1 MRVRPVQ
8 FLRDLRRVEKAFAL
22 ALVICI
28 ALRLAAPGSGAAALF
43 TLIAYLLGIV
53 TVLRLARTGVQN
65 MIWRLRNRLI
75 VAYLFIAVVPVG
87 LILILFGISGYWLTG
102 QIAGYLINAEL
113 ARRTNMLRRPA
124 EMLTRMPAA
133 NRAEYTRRMA
143 PLLGGMFPELA
154 IVVSG
159 PQPFK
164 LPSETELD
172 PPPTGWGEAHGVVV
186 RDGRMYSWAHAVAPD
201 GADITILAPL
211 TRDYMAGL
219 VPGIG
224 LVDLVRGSLEPPR
237 RGGVNVRIGEKY
249 YQGEPARGPRRD
261 RIPPPYITGDI
272 GISGYYPVAC
282 AIWSRPGAM
291 ENGALFIQTRI
302 SAVLGQVFGH
312 SLVGG
317 NVEWGQLIWWAF
329 LAMSGLFLVVEL
341 ISLVIGV
348 SLTRTI
354 TSAVH
359 QLYEGTQ
366 RVKEGDFSHRIPV
379 RGKDQLAELG
389 HSFNTMTA
397 NLEQLIVVA
406 KEKERLQSEIEIAR
420 EVQSQL
426 FPKSIP
432 GLKTLEM
439 AGVCK
444 PARMV
449 SGDYYDF
456 MLLPDASL
464 AFAIGDVAGKG
475 ISAALLMATIQS
487 TIRTQLATA
496 APMAVAAGNGGA
508 QPQVSTARLVAQL
521 NRQLYA
527 NTSPEKYATF
537 YFALYEESTNTLS
550 YTNAG
555 HVPPLLIRGGRPM
568 PLEVTGTVVGA
579 FPFSQY
585 QEQRVQ
591 LAPGD
596 LLVTYTDGIIEP
608 ENEYGEMFGE
618 ERLKNVLLKHSG
630 AGCDEIIARTME
642 AVNQWT
648 GAGELQDDMTMLV
661 ARRI

>member
-1 MRVRPVQ
+1 MPVRPVRW
-8 FLRDLRRVEKAFAL
+8 FRDLRRVEKAFAL
-22 ALVICI
+22 ALVISI
-28 ALRLAAPGSGAAALF
+28 ALRLAAPGTGTAALF
-43 TLIAYLLGIV
+43 TLLAYLLGIMV
-53 TVLRLARTGVQN
+53 ALRLARTGVHR

-75 VAYLFIAVVPVG
+75 VAYLFIAVVPIG
-87 LILILFGISGYWLTG
+87 LILSLFGISGYWLTG
-102 QIAGYLINAEL
+102 QIAGYLIHSEL
-113 ARRTNMLRRPA
+113 SRRTNVLRRPA
-124 EMLTRMPAA
+124 EMLARMPAA
-133 NRAEYTRRMA
+133 NRADYARRIA
-143 PLLGGMFPELA
+143 PFLGGTFPELA
-154 IVVSG
+154 VVVGG
-159 PQPFK
+159 PEPFK
-164 LPSETELD
+164 LPPETEIE
-172 PPPTGWGEAHGVVV
+172 PPPAGWGDVHGVVV
-186 RDGRMYSWAHAVAPD
+186 REGRMYGWAHATAKD

-211 TRDYMAGL
+211 TRDFMANLMPGL
-219 VPGIG
+219 GV
-224 LVDLVRGSLEPPR
+224 VDLVRGSLEPPR
-237 RGGVNVRIGEKY
+237 RGGVNLRIGEKY
-249 YQGEPARGPRRD
+249 YQGEPARGARRD
-261 RIPPPYITGDI
+261 RIPEPYIAGDI

-282 AIWSRPGAM
+282 AIWSRPGAT

-312 SLVGG
+312 SQVGG
-317 NVEWGQLIWWAF
+317 NVEWGELIWWAF
-329 LAMSGLFLVVEL
+329 LAMSCLFLVVEL

-359 QLYEGTQ
+359 QLYEGTE

-397 NLEQLIVVA
+397 NLEQLIAVA

-426 FPKSIP
+426 FPKSVP
-432 GLKTLEM
+432 DLKSLEM

-475 ISAALLMATIQS
+475 ISAALLMAAIQS

-496 APMAVAAGNGGA
+496 AQSAGNGGA
-508 QPQVSTARLVAQL
+508 PAQVSTARLVTLL
-521 NRQLYA
+521 NSQLYA

-537 YFALYEESTNTLS
+537 YFALYEEGTHTLS

-555 HVPPLLIRGGRPM
+555 HVPPFLVRGGHPM

-579 FPFSQY
+579 FPFAQY
-585 QEQRVQ
+585 REQRVQ

-596 LLVTYTDGIIEP
+596 LVVTYTDGIIEP

-618 ERLKNVLLKHSG
+618 ERLKDILLRHSA

-642 AVNQWT
+642 AVNDWT

>member
-87 LILILFGISGYWLTG
+87 LILILFGISGYWLTV

-172 PPPTGWGEAHGVVV
+172 PPPSGWGEAHGVVV

-272 GISGYYPVAC
+272 GISGADV
-282 AIWSRPGAM
+282 PGSC
-291 ENGALFIQTRI
+291 
-302 SAVLGQVFGH
+302 SAVL
-312 SLVGG
+312 
-317 NVEWGQLIWWAF
+317 ARRD
-329 LAMSGLFLVVEL
+329 LVVQVGAFDETL
-341 ISLVIGV
+341 HGAEDPDLWIRLAAVCGYACLPEPGV
-348 SLTRTI
+348 VVLRRSGSVSR
-354 TSAVH
+354 
-359 QLYEGTQ
+359 
-366 RVKEGDFSHRIPV
+366 
-379 RGKDQLAELG
+379 
-389 HSFNTMTA
+389 
-397 NLEQLIVVA
+397 NLQA
-406 KEKERLQSEIEIAR
+406 MRDS
-420 EVQSQL
+420 
-426 FPKSIP
+426 
-432 GLKTLEM
+432 TL
-439 AGVCK
+439 
-444 PARMV
+444 RM
-449 SGDYYDF
+449 
-456 MLLPDASL
+456 LR
-464 AFAIGDVAGKG
+464 K
-475 ISAALLMATIQS
+475 
-487 TIRTQLATA
+487 
-496 APMAVAAGNGGA
+496 
-508 QPQVSTARLVAQL
+508 
-521 NRQLYA
+521 NRQLLPA
-527 NTSPEKYATF
+527 EF
-537 YFALYEESTNTLS
+537 
-550 YTNAG
+550 
-555 HVPPLLIRGGRPM
+555 RGGYWRRCVAGVHGDYAKWRYRKGQRTAALHELACM
-568 PLEVTGTVVGA
+568 MVLSPLGRG
-579 FPFSQY
+579 
-585 QEQRVQ
+585 R
-591 LAPGD
+591 LGLG
-596 LLVTYTDGIIEP
+596 LLRDI
-608 ENEYGEMFGE
+608 
-618 ERLKNVLLKHSG
+618 VLS
-630 AGCDEIIARTME
+630 
-642 AVNQWT
+642 
-648 GAGELQDDMTMLV
+648 
-661 ARRI
+661 